1 MNRLKN
7 MRCYLAGAIEKDSYG
22 GMAWRAKVKQD
33 LRDLSIHWLDP
44 CDKPTT
50 AGIENSDT
58 GKTLKIKR
66 ADLDGAGVRALV
78 KPIRHVDLRMVDV
91 SDFIIARIEPD
102 VPTFGTH
109 EEVYRAIDQNKPT
122 LILVEGGLD
131 KTPLWWFDK
140 VDLSLLFGC
149 WADLYAYLELVA
161 KSPVSDLSIMEASNW
176 QWIFFNWM
184 GEI

>member
-7 MRCYLAGAIEKDSYG
+7 ARCYLAGAIEKDSYG
-22 GMAWRAKVKQD
+22 GAPWRDKVKQD
-33 LRDLSIHWLDP
+33 LRDIGIQWLDP
-44 CDKPTT
+44 CEKPITV
-50 AGIENSDT
+50 GIEDSST
-58 GKTLKIKR
+58 GAKLKNLR
-66 ADLDGAGVRALV
+66 YDQRGTEVREIIHA
-78 KPIRHVDLRMVDV
+78 IRHVDLRMVDI
-91 SDFIIARIEPD
+91 SDFIIVRLDPD

-140 VDLSLLFGC
+140 VDLSLLFGN
-149 WADLYAYLELVA
+149 WTDLYAYLDLVA

-184 GEI
+184 GEK